1 MDHEHVKMEGLKT
14 ATQRGVNYSSVHL
27 ESAVM
32 LFLTFKQTWNLYSQE
47 EQANSEDGNIFF
59 SIAAHIFQFKRI
71 QLGVIQRN
79 KFLGEAEH

>member
-1 MDHEHVKMEGLKT
+1 
-14 ATQRGVNYSSVHL
+14 
-27 ESAVM
+27 M

-71 QLGVIQRN
+71 QLGVIQRG